1 MTIISNNYINKYFF
15 NSYNENKSYKF
26 FILVISYKNTNNN
39 YIIYLSPITT
49 IKIPLFVL
57 FLFILFIIIKDEKI
71 MAFKIYQ

>member
-26 FILVISYKNTNNN
+26 FILVISYKNSNNN